1 MRKNFQAGKREAA
14 TRHPVR
20 LSSILA
26 DEARFIKA
34 WFENPSVTG
43 AISPS
48 GRALARTMARL
59 VDPAGS
65 GPVIELG
72 PGTGPVTEA
81 LLEHGVAQERLLL
94 VEYDAKFCTLLARR
108 FPKAR
113 IVQGDAY
120 DLARTLAGHLGEP
133 ASAVVSSLPLLL
145 RDEADRR
152 AVISDAFAL
161 MAEGGP
167 FIQFTYGLKSPVPRQ
182 TGMTAQRS
190 RSVLMN
196 LPPAHVWVYRR
207 VPVSAPALP
216 PDLFDRLKS
225 RTRSL
230 RLQLASATHGLGDR
244 IAARAKKLKAN
255 RR

>member
-1 MRKNFQAGKREAA
+1 MRKHFQAWKRESAI
-14 TRHPVR
+14 RNPVR

-34 WFENPSVTG
+34 WFDNPSVTG

-81 LLEHGVAQERLLL
+81 LLEHGVAQERLVL
-94 VEYDAKFCTLLARR
+94 VEYDPKFCALLARR
-108 FPKAR
+108 FPRAT
-113 IVQGDAY
+113 IIQGDAY
-120 DLARTLAGHLGEP
+120 DLARTLAGHLSAP

-145 RDEADRR
+145 RDDADRR

-167 FIQFTYGLKSPVPRQ
+167 YIQFTYGLTSPVPRGA
-182 TGMTAQRS
+182 GMTAQRL
-190 RSVLMN
+190 RPVLMN

-207 VPVSAPALP
+207 VAAAAPALP
-216 PDLFDRLKS
+216 PDLIDRLKT

-230 RLQLASATHGLGDR
+230 RLQFALATHGLGDR